1 MLVAKMQHFFSSR
14 TYNSLLLKPNIVT
27 LKNNGMFLGQIE
39 QNKYLYIMF
48 KTNLKLIIRNIWK
61 YKGFSAINIL
71 GLSVGMACSILI
83 LLWVKH
89 HTSFDKF
96 HEKGNNIFRVIQ
108 HIKFEDYVTWS
119 ITQGPL
125 GSSLKEEVPEIKDYC
140 RFTGSGL
147 QFKKDG
153 DIFQERGT
161 YADPSFFNMFT
172 INILSKLKNEPI
184 SEPNNIAI
192 SESFAKKYFGNEDPI
207 GQTISSL
214 PDREFIV
221 TAVFEDYPK
230 ETHWWFD
237 YMIPFEH
244 LGVNLGYTINSWNN
258 SSYYTYVTLEEAF
271 GREEVAKKIEH
282 FLKEKP
288 TLEDFSK
295 LDLQPIKD
303 IHLTSGIDFDVWD
316 NLDGKYVKIFFS
328 VAVFLIVIACV
339 NFMNLA
345 TARASRRVR
354 EIGMKKVSGA
364 HKTNLITQFIS
375 EAILISFISIL
386 IAMMLVELVRPTFNN
401 ITQIGLS
408 IDYSDLGFYLFLI
421 GIVILTGL
429 ISGSYPAFYLSSFKP
444 VIALKGLV
452 VDKKGKHYMRRVLV
466 IFQFIISIV
475 LLSST
480 LFITK
485 QINFMLNKDLG
496 YEKDGII
503 HFIMSEGFYEHFES
517 IKSDLLN
524 TPGVYNMTRTGN
536 LPTYGYNFS
545 NSRFRWEGQDLSKE
559 TLFRALFAGYDY
571 TETLGIDIVKGRSF
585 SKKFASDS
593 VAYILNKAA
602 VDAIGFDDPVG
613 QLMWS
618 EGGEGKNTIVG
629 ITKNY
634 HFRSLHTDIEPQIII
649 FEPSNCYLAILK
661 IDLNKFN
668 TVKSK
673 LEEHWNR
680 FNTLSPIDI
689 SFLDDRLENLYAQ
702 DKEIRKIVLFFTSIG
717 IFISILGLIGM
728 TSFTVEQK
736 TKEIGIRKSLGA
748 KHKDVLFL
756 ISSSF
761 VKWILISFVL
771 STPITYYFI
780 KKWLDSYAYKINIQW
795 WIFIFG
801 GLLALV
807 LAILTIIVQTNKAA
821 RANPAHSLRYE

>member
-1 MLVAKMQHFFSSR
+1 
-14 TYNSLLLKPNIVT
+14 
-27 LKNNGMFLGQIE
+27 
-39 QNKYLYIMF
+39 MF
-48 KTNLKLIIRNIWK
+48 KINLKLILRNIWK

-96 HEKGNNIFRVIQ
+96 HEKGDIIFRVIQ

-125 GSSLKEEVPEIKDYC
+125 GPSLKEEVPEIKDYC

-147 QFKKDG
+147 QFKKNEDV
-153 DIFQERGT
+153 FRERGT

-172 INILSKLKNEPI
+172 INIISKLKNEPI

-192 SESFAKKYFGNEDPI
+192 SESFARKYFGDEDPI
-207 GQTISSL
+207 GKTISAL
-214 PDREFIV
+214 PDREFLV

-258 SSYYTYVTLEEAF
+258 SGYYTYVTLEENAN
-271 GREEVAKKIEH
+271 REDVADKIKD

-288 TLEDFSK
+288 TLEEFSK
-295 LDLQPIKD
+295 LDLQPIKN
-303 IHLTSGIDFDVWD
+303 IHLTTGIDFDIWS
-316 NLDGKYVKIFFS
+316 NLDEKYIKIFFS
-328 VAVFLIVIACV
+328 VAIFLILIACI
-339 NFMNLA
+339 NFMNLS

-364 HKTNLITQFIS
+364 HKTNLIAQFIG
-375 EAILISFISIL
+375 EAILISFISVL
-386 IAMMLVELVRPTFNN
+386 FAMMLVELMRPTFNN

-408 IDYSDLGFYLFLI
+408 IDYTDFRFYIFLI

-429 ISGSYPAFYLSSFKP
+429 FSGSYPAFYLSSFKP
-444 VIALKGLV
+444 VIALKSSAT
-452 VDKKGKHYMRRVLV
+452 DKKGKQYMRTVLV

-485 QINFMLNKDLG
+485 QINFMLNKNLG
-496 YEKDGII
+496 YEKEGII
-503 HFIMSEGFYEHFES
+503 YFGMSEGFHKHFES
-517 IKSDLLN
+517 IKSDMLN
-524 TPGVYNMTRTGN
+524 TPGVYNMTRMGS

-559 TLFRALFAGYDY
+559 TLFRALFADYDY
-571 TETLGIDIVKGRSF
+571 IETFGIEIVNGRSF
-585 SKKFASDS
+585 SKEFASDS
-593 VAYILNKAA
+593 VAYILNEAA
-602 VDAIGFDDPVG
+602 ADAIGFENPIG
-613 QLMWS
+613 KQMWS
-618 EGGEGKNTIVG
+618 EGREGKSTIVG
-629 ITKNY
+629 VAKNY

-649 FEPSNCYLAILK
+649 FQPDYCNNVILK
-661 IDLNKFN
+661 IELKQFDAI
-668 TVKSK
+668 KSK
-673 LEEHWNR
+673 LEERWRRYDNQ
-680 FNTLSPIDI
+680 NPIDI
-689 SFLDDRLENLYAQ
+689 GFLDNRIENLYAQ

-736 TKEIGIRKSLGA
+736 TKEIGIRKALGA
-748 KHKDVLFL
+748 KYKDVLYL

-761 VKWILISFVL
+761 LKWILISFIL
-771 STPITYYFI
+771 STPLTFYFI
-780 KKWLDSYAYKINIQW
+780 SKWLNSFAYRINIQW
-795 WIFIFG
+795 WIFLFG
-801 GLLALV
+801 GLLALI
-807 LAILTIIVQTNKAA
+807 LAIFTIIIQTNKAA
-821 RANPAHSLRYE
+821 RANPADSLRYE